1 MNKNRLYWS
10 VMGNEP
16 QEKSVKQED
25 FERLSHLLNIMIGKY
40 GTTEVLTLVRH
51 VHDTNVG
58 KV

>member
-1 MNKNRLYWS
+1 
-10 VMGNEP
+10 MGNEP